1 MIGRWFVSRSVRR
14 RPAAGG
20 RPGRRRSGELGPDAG
35 PRLTAAAPA
44 ASSTMGRGPARRS
57 DRGSG
62 RSCGAGHRDRRSD
75 RRRMPGRGV
84 GRGRLGHCD
93 GIPPRLAAASTA
105 DSGAATG
112 AAGARLGRPAGHRST
127 GCRRGRAQTA
137 SRIAR
142 GAGERTRPSP
152 RPTPRTRCGSAPPG
166 SWRSKQRRRGRAA
179 LDGERD
185 PAVAALVTRLDAG
198 VAAHGRLVRGGRR
211 RRGGQ
216 FRGAGHLGVGAH
228 RGRDRSPARPGARPD
243 RA

>member
-1 MIGRWFVSRSVRR
+1 MARKPVR
-14 RPAAGG
+14 ATATLTAGG

-35 PRLTAAAPA
+35 PRLTAAPPP
-44 ASSTMGRGPARRS
+44 ASSTMGRGLARRS

-84 GRGRLGHCD
+84 GWRRLGHCD
-93 GIPPRLAAASTA
+93 GIPPRLAAASIA

-112 AAGARLGRPAGHRST
+112 AAAARLGRPAGHRST

-137 SRIAR
+137 PRIAR
-142 GAGERTRPSP
+142 GAGSVH
-152 RPTPRTRCGSAPPG
+152 G
-166 SWRSKQRRRGRAA
+166 RRRGRRRERAA
-179 LDGERD
+179 
-185 PAVAALVTRLDAG
+185 AVRRPGRGGRSSVGADEPRWTANATRLSPPSSPDSTPVSQRMDG
-198 VAAHGRLVRGGRR
+198 SSGGRR

-216 FRGAGHLGVGAH
+216 FRGTGHLGVGAH
-228 RGRDRSPARPGARPD
+228 RGRDRSPARPRARPD